1 MSEDTT
7 HVGTRRLRQRRSKRL
22 PLVLLAVAV
31 TGLIALAAIAAAY
44 RFGGDFAEPAAAA
57 SPSTQAVDEKGTCV
71 LMIKT
76 GQEVTDLVL
85 EFAAHP
91 DGTTTDWA
99 KMEQTVANLKTI
111 RDISGPEQRADI
123 EAHIEPLSKLLDIH
137 KTGVN
142 TTVSFEGLRAA
153 GLRTATKCLRYAD

>member
-7 HVGTRRLRQRRSKRL
+7 HVGTRRYRQRRSRRL
-22 PLVLLAVAV
+22 PLVLLAIAV

-44 RFGGDFAEPAAAA
+44 QFGGDVAEPDAAP
-57 SPSTQAVDEKGTCV
+57 SPWLQVVDAKGTCV

-91 DGTTTDWA
+91 DGTTTDWK

-111 RDISGPEQRADI
+111 RDISAPEQRADI

-142 TTVSFEGLRAA
+142 ANVNFEGLRAA
-153 GLRTATKCLRYAD
+153 GLRTATKCLQYAD